1 MMKKSRSI
9 VIVMV
14 KLGNEIRKLH
24 VMSGGIAGLEEKKK
38 TLKDINLAQAILKAP
53 SYEKPNSSSESLSKF
68 SKRFR

>member
-14 KLGNEIRKLH
+14 KIGNEIRKLH

-38 TLKDINLAQAILKAP
+38 ILKDINLAGNP
-53 SYEKPNSSSESLSKF
+53 
-68 SKRFR
+68 